1 MRDTAHLEHTTEDYV
16 SFKLQHAGFL
26 IAKPKFD
33 RDGTDLIA
41 LLSVKDGAKFGRIQ
55 CKGRSLKKHKSTNI
69 KVPCEY
75 VIGPFFVFV
84 YIDYEPSDNLFVFFR
99 EDIKK
104 WKKSKSEYV
113 LNITRTYISDNV
125 LNEYLFSDSKIELI
139 KTAILRT
146 TSDLEKEMFR
156 LLSMSI
162 KADKLRKKADRL
174 KTLVDRARAAEA
186 DKKMANMGLENA
198 YLEIKLLAERT
209 SKEIDPEIVDEI
221 KKAKE
226 AGRDEEDAFDSIL
239 AQHTTIESK
248 VLWLLIVYLYDSVE
262 KNFSKH
268 I

>member
-75 VIGPFFVFV
+75 AIGPFFVFV
-84 YIDYEPSDNLFVFFR
+84 YIDDKPSDKLFVFFR
-99 EDIKK
+99 EDIQK
-104 WKKSKSEYV
+104 WKVSNSEYV
-113 LNITRTYISDNV
+113 LNITRRDISDDV
-125 LNEYLFSDSKIELI
+125 LKEHLFSDSKIELI

-146 TSDLEKEMFR
+146 TSELEKEMFR

-162 KADKLRKKADRL
+162 EADKLRKEAYDL
-174 KTLVDRARAAEA
+174 KTRA
-186 DKKMANMGLENA
+186 
-198 YLEIKLLAERT
+198 
-209 SKEIDPEIVDEI
+209 SKN
-221 KKAKE
+221 
-226 AGRDEEDAFDSIL
+226 SL
-239 AQHTTIESK
+239 
-248 VLWLLIVYLYDSVE
+248 
-262 KNFSKH
+262 
-268 I
+268 